1 MIFFQTKS
9 GGTESSSVKF
19 KCFMIFEMHLNI
31 FRVKK
36 RCGTERYLSMGE
48 SFLIIRSEIFVY

>member
-9 GGTESSSVKF
+9 IATENSSVKF

-36 RCGTERYLSMGE
+36 CETERYVSMGE
-48 SFLIIRSEIFVY
+48 SFLIIRSEFFVY